1 LHDQAI
7 SNEYPVAGSTDS
19 DRLIYGFRLITGRSP
34 SAQEQQ
40 VLAEG
45 LQSDRET
52 FKQSPDAAAQLLKV
66 GDLLVKS
73 TLDPVEL
80 ATWTTTANVLLNL
93 DEFVT
98 RE

>member
-1 LHDQAI
+1 LRMVQ
-7 SNEYPVAGSTDS
+7 EGGSTDT
-19 DRLIYGFRLITGRSP
+19 DRLVYGFRLVTGRLP

-40 VLAEG
+40 VLTEG
-45 LQSDRET
+45 LQSDRAT
-52 FKQSPDAAAQLLKV
+52 FAQSPEAAAQLLKV
-66 GDLLVKS
+66 GEFAVKS
-73 TLDPVEL
+73 TLEPVEM

>member
-1 LHDQAI
+1 
-7 SNEYPVAGSTDS
+7 
-19 DRLIYGFRLITGRSP
+19 
-34 SAQEQQ
+34 
-40 VLAEG
+40 
-45 LQSDRET
+45 
-52 FKQSPDAAAQLLKV
+52 LLKV
-66 GDLLVKS
+66 GDLSVES